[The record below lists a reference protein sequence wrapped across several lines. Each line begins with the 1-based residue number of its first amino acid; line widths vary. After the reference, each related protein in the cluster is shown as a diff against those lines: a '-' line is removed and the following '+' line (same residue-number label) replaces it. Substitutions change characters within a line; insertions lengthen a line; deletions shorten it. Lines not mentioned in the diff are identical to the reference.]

1 MNNQPF
7 EPPKTFTSNKIV
19 YTYIE
24 TKQTNYKGEKLSEDC
39 YCYKA
44 NGKLEPFTKGN
55 IKSLCKT

>member
-1 MNNQPF
+1 MKQF
-7 EPPKTFTSNKIV
+7 EPPNKITKDKTI

-39 YCYKA
+39 YWYEA
-44 NGKLEPFTKGN
+44 NGKKEPFTKGN